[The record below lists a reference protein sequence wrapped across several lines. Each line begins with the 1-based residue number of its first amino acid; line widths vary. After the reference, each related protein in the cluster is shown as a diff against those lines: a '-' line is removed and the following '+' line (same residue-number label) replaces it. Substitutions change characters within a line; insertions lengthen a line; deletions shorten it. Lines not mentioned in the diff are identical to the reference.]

1 MASTSTPLT
10 LPVLP
15 LDDEVVL
22 PGTVVPLL
30 LSDAEVKAA
39 VEAARAEAPDGGK
52 PQVLLLPRFA
62 AGGPENGVSENGVP
76 ADGAAGGRAAGGDEA
91 APEAMDAYAAIG
103 VLGRIEQVGRL
114 ADGEPGALIRA
125 RRRMRVV
132 AGRDEPAGGS
142 ATATAHAPA
151 DGAADG
157 AAVRRLAVAPV
168 DEEEAEPDPVPG
180 DVAELMSEF
189 KGVVTDRLRKRGA
202 WQAAERVQRLDGAGE
217 LADSVGQAPFLSTAQ
232 KRTLLETLDPVERL
246 RFASGALREHLA
258 EQDVAES
265 IAREVQEGVDKQQR
279 EFLLR
284 RQLDAVR
291 KELSELNGGG
301 GADGEDDYRAR
312 VEAAELPDEVRKAAL
327 KELDKLERASD
338 QSPEGGWI
346 RTWLDTVLELP
357 WNVRTEDA
365 YDIPGAQRVL
375 DADHSGLQD
384 VKERIVEY
392 LAVRKRR
399 DERGLGVVGG
409 RRGGAVLALV
419 GPPGVGKTSLGSS
432 VARAMG
438 REFVRVALGGVR
450 DEAEIRGHRR
460 TYVGAL
466 PGRIVR
472 AIKEAGSMNP
482 VVLLDEVDK
491 LGADFRG
498 DPAAA
503 LLEVL
508 DPAQNH
514 TFRDHYLEVELDL
527 SDVVFLATA
536 NSAETIP
543 EALLDRM
550 EVVTL
555 DGYTEDEKVTIAR
568 DHLLPRQLERTG
580 LSPEEAGID
589 EAALRRLA
597 GEYTRE
603 AGVRNLERAV
613 SRVLRKAAAQH
624 ELGERSLPFSIG
636 ADDLRALIGRPHH
649 TPESAQDPAER
660 RTAVP
665 GVATGLAVT
674 GAGGDV
680 LYVEASLADPE
691 TGASGLTLTGQ
702 LGDVMRESGHIALSY
717 LRSRGAELELPVA
730 DLKDRGVHLHVPAG
744 AVPKDG
750 PSAGITMTTALAS
763 LLSGRQVR
771 PDVAM
776 TGEVSLTGRV
786 LPIGGVK
793 QKLLAAHRAGI
804 TTVVI
809 PKRNEPDLD
818 DVPQEVLDGLEVHA
832 VSDVRQVLEHA
843 LTPASS
849 AGGSGRPGRSGG
861 PGEPGGS
868 GADHEELP
876 AAA

>member
-1 MASTSTPLT
+1 MADTSAPLT

-22 PGTVVPLL
+22 PGMVVPLD
-30 LSDAEVKAA
+30 LSDAEVRAA
-39 VEAARAEAPDGGK
+39 VEAAQAAARDGGDGGGK
-52 PQVLLLPRFA
+52 PKVLLVPRIDGTY
-62 AGGPENGVSENGVP
+62 AGT
-76 ADGAAGGRAAGGDEA
+76 
-91 APEAMDAYAAIG
+91 G
-103 VLGRIEQVGRL
+103 VLGTVEQVGRL
-114 ADGEPGALIRA
+114 SDGDPGALIRG
-125 RRRMRVV
+125 RGRVRIG
-132 AGRDEPAGGS
+132 AGTTGP
-142 ATATAHAPA
+142 
-151 DGAADG
+151 GAALWIEG
-157 AAVRRLAVAPV
+157 TAV
-168 DEEEAEPDPVPG
+168 DETAPDPVPG
-180 DVAELMSEF
+180 SVTELIKEY
-189 KGVVTDRLRKRGA
+189 KALATDWLKKRGA
-202 WQAAERVQRLDGAGE
+202 WQVVDRVQQIDDVST
-217 LADSVGQAPFLSTAQ
+217 LADNSGYSPFLTTAQ
-232 KRTLLETLDPVERL
+232 KVALLETTDPVARL
-246 RFASGALREHLA
+246 KLATEQLREHLA

-265 IAREVQEGVDKQQR
+265 IAKDVQEGVDKQQR

-291 KELSELNGGG
+291 KELREINGEGDDDES
-301 GADGEDDYRAR
+301 ADYRTR
-312 VEAAELPDEVRKAAL
+312 VENADLPEKVREAAL
-327 KELDKLERASD
+327 KEVDKLERSSD
-338 QSPEGGWI
+338 QSPEGSWI

-357 WNVRTEDA
+357 WNERTEDA
-365 YDIPGAQRVL
+365 YDIRGAQAVL
-375 DADHSGLQD
+375 DAEHSGLED
-384 VKERIVEY
+384 VKERITEY

-399 DERGLGVVGG
+399 ADRGLGVVGG

-419 GPPGVGKTSLGSS
+419 GPPGVGKTSLGES
-432 VARAMG
+432 VAHAMG
-438 REFVRVALGGVR
+438 RKFVRVALGGVR

-482 VVLLDEVDK
+482 VVLLDEIDK
-491 LGADFRG
+491 VGSDFRG

-536 NSAETIP
+536 NVLEAIP

-550 EVVTL
+550 ELVRL
-555 DGYTEDEKVTIAR
+555 DGYTEDEKVVIAR
-568 DHLLPRQLERTG
+568 DHLLPRQLERAG
-580 LSPEEAGID
+580 LEPGEVTLED
-589 EAALRRLA
+589 DALRKLA

-603 AGVRNLERAV
+603 AGVRNLERAIA
-613 SRVLRKAAAQH
+613 RLLRKVAAEH
-624 ELGERSLPFSIG
+624 ELGERALPFTLG
-636 ADDLRALIGRPHH
+636 AEHLRKLIGRPHH
-649 TPESAQDPAER
+649 VPESAQDPAER

-691 TGASGLTLTGQ
+691 TGGSGLTLTGQ
-702 LGDVMRESGHIALSY
+702 LGDVMKESAQIALSF
-717 LRSRGAELELPVA
+717 LRSRGAEVELPVA
-730 DLKDRGVHLHVPAG
+730 DLKDRGVHIHFPAG

-763 LLSGRQVR
+763 LLSGRLVR
-771 PDVAM
+771 TDVAM

-786 LPIGGVK
+786 LPIGGLK

-818 DVPQEVLDGLEVHA
+818 DVPAEILDKLEVHP
-832 VSDVRQVLEHA
+832 VTDVRQVLDIA
-843 LTPASS
+843 LAPAEVLVAS
-849 AGGSGRPGRSGG
+849 A
-861 PGEPGGS
+861 
-868 GADHEELP
+868 A
-876 AAA
+876 